1 MNNDKNIRGKVRG
14 HFRGKGKQKL
24 FLLEGGRSSQEDLSY
39 LIDFNPPQTVLITVF
54 IKC

>member
-14 HFRGKGKQKL
+14 HLRGKGKQKL
-24 FLLEGGRSSQEDLSY
+24 FLLERGRRSQEGLSY